1 LTTKLNTEK
10 LIIMTESPS
19 TFLGLD
25 LGTSGLR
32 ALLVDVNGDAIG
44 TVEATYPSEKPQLG
58 WSEQNPAD
66 WITACKT
73 VVAGL
78 CVQFPEQMKN
88 LSGVATAGHM
98 HGATLLDETG
108 TVLRPCILWNDTRS
122 HAEAANLDSKP
133 LFREVSGNIVFPG
146 FTAPKLAWVKI
157 NEPEIFEKTAIVL
170 LPKDYLT
177 YWLTG
182 QFVTEMSDASG
193 TSWLSVASRSWSQEL
208 VTKSDMAMGQMPR
221 LLEGTDVVGTLSNEA
236 AQTLGLSDSLK
247 VIAGAADNAAAACG
261 IGALTDGQGFVS
273 LGTSGVL
280 LAGQA
285 NCSPLPASAVHTFCH
300 AVPDTWYQMGVI
312 LSATDSLNW
321 LSNILGKS
329 PQSLSDLMPENLC
342 APNNLTFLPYLS
354 GERTPHNDS
363 TIRGAFIGLST
374 TTTHADMVQAVF
386 EGVAFALRDS
396 LEALEKTG
404 TSLSEIFAI
413 GGGAQSDYWL
423 KVVSTTL
430 GLKLKIPNGHEF
442 GAALGAARLAICG
455 ATDKSVHQ
463 VMTPPETTR
472 TIQPTENLRPS
483 FDAAYDRYK
492 LLYPALKK
500 VPS

>member
-1 LTTKLNTEK
+1 
-10 LIIMTESPS
+10 MTESPS

-32 ALLVDVNGDAIG
+32 ALLVDINGALIG
-44 TVEATYPSEKPQLG
+44 SAEASYPSEKPHLG
-58 WSEQNPAD
+58 WSEQDPAN
-66 WITACKT
+66 WIAACKS
-73 VVAGL
+73 VIADL
-78 CVQFPEQMKN
+78 DALFPEQMRN
-88 LSGVATAGHM
+88 LLGIATAGQM
-98 HGATLLDETG
+98 HGATLLDENG

-122 HAEAANLDSKP
+122 HAEAADLDSKP
-133 LFREVSGNIVFPG
+133 SFREISGNIVFPG
-146 FTAPKLAWVKI
+146 FTAPKLAWVKN
-157 NEPEIFEKTAIVL
+157 NEPEVFAKTTTVL

-182 QFVTEMSDASG
+182 QFVTDMSDAAG
-193 TSWLSVASRSWSQEL
+193 TSWLNVSNRIWSDEL
-208 VTKSDMAMGQMPR
+208 VTQSGMAMDQMPR
-221 LLEGTDVVGTLSNEA
+221 LLEGTDVVGTVSCEA
-236 AQTLGLSDSLK
+236 AQILGLSDTVK

-280 LAGQA
+280 LAGQSK
-285 NCSPLPASAVHTFCH
+285 CSPLPASAIHTFCH

-321 LSNILGKS
+321 LSSILGEP
-329 PQSLSDLMPENLC
+329 PQNLSDLMPQDLR
-342 APNNLTFLPYLS
+342 APSDLTFLPYLS

-363 TIRGAFIGLST
+363 TIRGAFIGLNT

-396 LEALEKTG
+396 FEALQKTG
-404 TSLSEIFAI
+404 TSLTEVFAI
-413 GGGAQSDYWL
+413 GGGAQSEYWL

-430 GLKLKIPNGHEF
+430 GLNLNIPKGQEF

-455 ATDKSVHQ
+455 ATSTPVHQ

-472 TIQPTENLRPS
+472 TIRPTELLKPK
-483 FDAAYDRYK
+483 FDAAYNRYK
-492 LLYPALKK
+492 ALYPALKK